1 MLWLDNEI
9 PDILVPVSLIMVQY
23 WIL

>member
-1 MLWLDNEI
+1 MLWLDNKI
-9 PDILVPVSLIMVQY
+9 PDILVPVSLVMVQY

>member
-1 MLWLDNEI
+1 MLWLNNEI

-23 WIL
+23 WIM

>member
-1 MLWLDNEI
+1 MLWLANET
-9 PDILVPVSLIMVQY
+9 PDVLIPVSLIMVQY